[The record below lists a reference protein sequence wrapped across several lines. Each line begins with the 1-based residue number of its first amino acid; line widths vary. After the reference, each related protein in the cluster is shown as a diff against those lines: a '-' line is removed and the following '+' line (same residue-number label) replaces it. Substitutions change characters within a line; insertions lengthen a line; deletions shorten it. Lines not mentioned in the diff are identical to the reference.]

1 MKETKVGI
9 YFGLLVFVFLLAACQ
24 TTKADKNDYYNYDH
38 EQAEQAVSQLGFDL
52 ELPEFIPI
60 EMVMMVSDVYEVKGD
75 EALDISFYTEEN
87 DLLTMQF
94 MEGEGEMELFSPEQV
109 EITDS
114 LTGLYVDNSYSKTVT
129 WQKDGVTYKMTYRPS
144 NFSDNDSEVE
154 KSDLLHVARSFHF

>member
-1 MKETKVGI
+1 
-9 YFGLLVFVFLLAACQ
+9 
-24 TTKADKNDYYNYDH
+24 
-38 EQAEQAVSQLGFDL
+38 
-52 ELPEFIPI
+52 
-60 EMVMMVSDVYEVKGD
+60 MMVSDVYEVKGD